1 MNEHVPQRL
10 LIVPAAGLGTRLGA
24 SVAKALVPVN
34 GRPMLD
40 YLRALYAP
48 YVAETVVIAHPSFA
62 GEIRRWADAAGRT
75 SVIEQQTPTG
85 MLDAIL
91 LAAPAVARC
100 APASVWITWC
110 DQVGVLPETV
120 ARLARESDG
129 APALAMPTVRRE
141 HPYIHLERDAEGR
154 VVRVLQRRE
163 GDGMPADGESDM
175 GLFSLARETFER
187 DLQAYAEAPAIGA
200 STGERLFLPFA
211 AWLARTRRIVTFPC
225 TDPMEAVGINTSD
238 DLHAVEA
245 WLEARG
251 RR

>member
-1 MNEHVPQRL
+1 
-10 LIVPAAGLGTRLGA
+10 
-24 SVAKALVPVN
+24 
-34 GRPMLD
+34 
-40 YLRALYAP
+40 
-48 YVAETVVIAHPSFA
+48 
-62 GEIRRWADAAGRT
+62 
-75 SVIEQQTPTG
+75 
-85 MLDAIL
+85 
-91 LAAPAVARC
+91 
-100 APASVWITWC
+100 
-110 DQVGVLPETV
+110 
-120 ARLARESDG
+120 
-129 APALAMPTVRRE
+129 MPTVRRE